1 MFYFI
6 KQVIHFLQNTLFQIG
21 YNLGLYFV
29 NVYLW
34 INDNLN
40 HYSDSFKYI
49 ATYYHNHN
57 VITEYEIIFDDHI
70 HKLKFLNDDYNKF
83 LSENKFEQVLNNKNK
98 ILQCYL
104 VDTEEN
110 LIMECTEELR
120 NFRYYLTTTNPTLTY
135 RIFMEHIISLQS
147 NPINYHK
154 YNLLLYIND
163 SNLSEINIT
172 LDDTKLDTCIQ
183 F

>member
-1 MFYFI
+1 MFHFI
-6 KQVIHFLQNTLFQIG
+6 KEVINFLQNVFFQFS

-34 INDNLN
+34 LNDNLN
-40 HYSDSFKYI
+40 HHSNSFKYI
-49 ATYYHNHN
+49 ATYYHVHN
-57 VITEYEIIFDDHI
+57 AISEYEIMFNDHN

-83 LSENKFEQVLNNKNK
+83 LSENKFEEVLNNKNK

-104 VDTEEN
+104 VDTEDN

-120 NFRYYLTTTNPTLTY
+120 NFRYYLTNTNSSLTY
-135 RIFMEHIISLQS
+135 RIFMDHIISLQP

-154 YNLLLYIND
+154 YNVLLYIND
-163 SNLSEINIT
+163 NNLSEINIT
-172 LDDTKLDTCIQ
+172 LDNTNLDSCIQ